1 MENMKPKIFWKDK
14 QEFLKQVAIW
24 NQEKLDKAK
33 SILIDTE
40 IKMKTKLNNYNNTL
54 IKTID
59 VIGRE
64 TNLKYNTPLFFI
76 YSNGKVEKKII
87 FLYKEK

>member
-1 MENMKPKIFWKDK
+1 MNI
-14 QEFLKQVAIW
+14 
-24 NQEKLDKAK
+24 NH
-33 SILIDTE
+33 
-40 IKMKTKLNNYNNTL
+40 NNNTL

-87 FLYKEK
+87 YK